1 MEAINTDSEGLEK
14 VLKKCLNALDKFA
27 PKKEKYSREN
37 NKLVVNKSLKSS
49 MKRSRHRDR
58 QILKNRSEFNK
69 ISYNKQR
76 NLWVS
81 FLRKTKR
88 NHCFDLNEKDDTDNK
103 QFWCTVK
110 PLLSDKIKSSDKG
123 PLADNENIIA
133 DAGKTFKF

>member
-27 PKKEKYSREN
+27 PKKEKYSRGN

-88 NHCFDLNEKDDTDNK
+88 NHCSDLNEKDDTDNK
-103 QFWCTVK
+103 QFRCTVK